1 MNEMTT
7 AEFRGYQQICGN
19 NGAMMVV
26 ACDQRGAMRLLLAD
40 TEEARAAIT
49 NEHLGAVKTDIVLN
63 LANHASSV
71 LLDAACA
78 VPRVVDRAELAR
90 DVALIL
96 GLDASGYD
104 ETPEGYRL
112 SRLVADIDARRVR
125 DLGGTAGKIMVYL
138 RADHPEANRHNIA
151 ILDQCIADFAREN
164 MLLVVEFLTYQLPGE
179 SREDYERAVPRLVVD
194 GSRICL
200 DCGAKVLKIPYPG
213 SAAACAEITGMARNV
228 PWAVLSAGVD
238 HQTFVGQVEIAMSNG
253 ASGFIAG
260 RSLWKDCIS
269 LDSGVARDQLTQK
282 SLPRLQELQKV
293 VTAHMA
299 ARGHSIAH
307 RA

>member
-7 AEFRGYQQICGN
+7 AEYRGYQQICGKD
-19 NGAMMVV
+19 GAMMVV
-26 ACDQRGAMRLLLAD
+26 ACDQRGAMRQLLAD
-40 TEEARAAIT
+40 TEEARANIS
-49 NEHLGAVKTDIVLN
+49 NDDLGAVKRDIVSY

-71 LLDAACA
+71 LLDVACA
-78 VPRVVDRAELAR
+78 VPRVVDKAELAR

-112 SRLVADIDARRVR
+112 SRLVEGITARKVR

-138 RADHPEANRHNIA
+138 RADTPAANEANIA
-151 ILDQCIADFAREN
+151 ILRHCIQDFAQEN
-164 MLLVVEFLTYQLPGE
+164 LLLVVEFLTYPLPGE
-179 SREDYERAVPRLVVD
+179 SKAEYQEAIPGLIVE

-213 SAAACAEITGMARNV
+213 TPEACAQVTEISGNV

-238 HQTFVGQVEIAMSNG
+238 HETFLLQVEIAMANG
-253 ASGFIAG
+253 ASGVIAG
-260 RSLWKDCIS
+260 RSLWKDCIA
-269 LDSGVARDQLTQK
+269 LDRDVARERLTGK
-282 SLPRLQELQKV
+282 ALPRLRQMQSV
-293 VTAHMA
+293 VGAHMA
-299 ARGHSIAH
+299 ARGGNT
-307 RA
+307 RLET